1 MAILA
6 LIHKLNP
13 DFVDLEA
20 VKFYFL
26 LMFLKQA
33 FFKKT
38 VFKQLLKKLKGT

>member
-20 VKFYFL
+20 VNKNLILFK
-26 LMFLKQA
+26 MFLK
-33 FFKKT
+33 F
-38 VFKQLLKKLKGT
+38 